1 MKAVLGLF
9 ATIKAIGRETLR
21 NGSFGRSFAPTRKRL
36 DRV

>member
-9 ATIKAIGRETLR
+9 LTINAIGRETLR
-21 NGSFGRSFAPTRKRL
+21 NGSFGQSFAPIRKRL